1 MAISASIPT
10 LWAAQLLYH
19 LDKKMVYVPAFTN
32 SNYQGEVQRFG
43 DTVKIIQAVDP
54 MSAIKTYT
62 GAITYDALTDT
73 SLTLTI
79 DQKKHYAFEVE
90 DITDQFS
97 MMQLATVY
105 GERYGY
111 AAADHFD
118 QHIATFH
125 ASADTSNLYGSDATP
140 IVVGGG
146 AGEVAAYEV
155 FLELNQR
162 LSDNNAPDGNRRI
175 VVPNWFYRRLKKEL
189 GLRETPMGD
198 TVTVGGVVTT
208 IDGVQ
213 VFTSNNVPNTTGTKY
228 KVMMGNPVVTH
239 ARVLQSTEQLRLETK
254 FSSGI
259 RGLFVYGSLCVQP
272 KELAVATINK
282 GAL

>member
-32 SNYQGEVQRFG
+32 NNYQGEVQRFG

-54 MSAIKTYT
+54 TNAIKTYT
-62 GAITYDALTDT
+62 GAITYDSLTDT
-73 SLTLTI
+73 SITLSI
-79 DQKKHYAFEVE
+79 NQQQHYAFEVE
-90 DITDQFS
+90 DVTDQFS

-125 ASADTSNLYGSDATP
+125 TSAHASNLYGSDATP

-146 AGEVAAYEV
+146 ATDVPAYDV

-189 GLRETPMGD
+189 GLRETSMGD

-228 KVMMGNPVVTH
+228 KLMMGNPVITH

-282 GAL
+282 GTL